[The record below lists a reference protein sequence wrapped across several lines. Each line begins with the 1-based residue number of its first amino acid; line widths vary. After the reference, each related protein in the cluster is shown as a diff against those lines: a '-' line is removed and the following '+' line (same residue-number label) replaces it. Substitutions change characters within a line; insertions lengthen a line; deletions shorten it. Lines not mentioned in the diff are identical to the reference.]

1 MFLLGLKGGLVG
13 LGLRGLIEGLGGGF
27 TIGRLMVYRTGFIVF
42 TGSVGGG
49 KKRRKRFGQVCDM

>member
-27 TIGRLMVYRTGFIVF
+27 TIGRLMVYSTGFIVF
-42 TGSVGGG
+42 TGSLGGG
-49 KKRRKRFGQVCDM
+49 KK